1 MSLEI
6 APAPASL
13 GGASAFTMPA
23 GACDCHVHVF
33 DPARFPLAAHR
44 TYTPGIASIAA
55 LEGLLASLGVAR
67 TVLVQPSVYGDDNSC
82 LLEALHHLG
91 ERARAVIVIDPET
104 VTDAQ
109 LRDFHDA
116 GARGVRVNL
125 ESKGET
131 RTTAARDAFIAT
143 AARVAGHGFAVQIY
157 ADMSLLT
164 GLADAIA
171 AAPVQV
177 VLDHFAGAK
186 AERGPD
192 QPGFAELLDLFATG
206 HVWVKLSAPYR
217 ASRDPSHADLAPI
230 ARAMIAARPDRLVW
244 ASDWPHTG
252 GGKDRALL
260 GPEAVEPFRTI
271 DDMAA
276 LRELAGWCGEERIFQ
291 RILADNAAQLFDF

>member
-1 MSLEI
+1 MSLET
-6 APAPASL
+6 APAFPV
-13 GGASAFTMPA
+13 PA

-33 DPARFPLAAHR
+33 DPARFPLAPHR
-44 TYTPGIASIAA
+44 AYTPGIASIAA
-55 LEGLLASLGVAR
+55 LEALLAGLGVAR
-67 TVLVQPSVYGDDNSC
+67 TVLVQPSVYGEDNSC

-91 ERARAVIVIDPET
+91 ERARAVIVIDPAT

-109 LRDFHDA
+109 LRAFRDA

-131 RTTAARDAFIAT
+131 RADAARDAFTAT

-157 ADMSLLT
+157 ADMSLLP
-164 GLADAIA
+164 GLSDAIA
-171 AAPVQV
+171 AAKVEV

-186 AERGPD
+186 AERGLD
-192 QPGFAELLDLFATG
+192 QPGFAELLDLLATG

-230 ARAMIAARPDRLVW
+230 ARALIAARPDRLVW

-252 GGKDRALL
+252 GGKDRALR
-260 GPEAVEPFRTI
+260 GAEAVEPFRTV
-271 DDMAA
+271 DDAA
-276 LRELAGWCGEERIFQ
+276 SLRELAGWCGEARIFQ
-291 RILADNAAQLFDF
+291 RILADNAAQLFDFQP